1 MNALQLQQQRTA
13 LRRQLLMQRLVVER
27 EIAQATALATTVP
40 RSHTMR
46 FIKNNTGLVR
56 VLGHSLKPLLTAR
69 LFKWFLF
76 K

>member
-1 MNALQLQQQRTA
+1 MNAMQLEERRNA

-27 EIAQATALATTVP
+27 EITQATGMATTVP

-46 FIKNNTGLVR
+46 FIKNNAGLVR
-56 VLGHSLKPLLTAR
+56 VLSHSLKPLLTAR
-69 LFKWFLF
+69 LFKWFLS